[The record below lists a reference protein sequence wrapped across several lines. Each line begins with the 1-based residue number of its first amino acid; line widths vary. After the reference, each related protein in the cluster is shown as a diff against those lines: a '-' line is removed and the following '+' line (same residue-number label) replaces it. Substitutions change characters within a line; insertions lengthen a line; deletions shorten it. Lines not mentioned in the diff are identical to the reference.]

1 MSVDNFSGSLD
12 VEDAA
17 IHELIADWFHETRWY
32 TLLPSVELSRLSEA
46 SLQRLPYLSRSGVS
60 CDYRKGG
67 VVRLEESGEGL
78 GAEHTQVVLHFQHM
92 GFCV

>member
-17 IHELIADWFHETRWY
+17 IHELIVDWFHETRWY
-32 TLLPSVELSRLSEA
+32 TLLPSVELSRLSAA
-46 SLQRLPYLSRSGVS
+46 SLQCLPYLSRSGVS
-60 CDYRKGG
+60 CDYREGG

-78 GAEHTQVVLHFQHM
+78 GTEHTQVVLHFQHM
-92 GFCV
+92 GFRV